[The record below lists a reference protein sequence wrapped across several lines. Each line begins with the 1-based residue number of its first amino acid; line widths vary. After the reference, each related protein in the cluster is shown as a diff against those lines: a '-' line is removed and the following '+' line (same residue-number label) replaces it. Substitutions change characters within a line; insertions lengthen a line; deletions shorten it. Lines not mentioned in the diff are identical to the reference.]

1 MKVKFVMKHPVS
13 AVHVD
18 ASLEEARALMER
30 SALRHLPVTDGT
42 TLAGLVSER
51 ALRRV
56 EPSTLVSLGTW
67 ELAPDPD
74 RLRVRDVMSTP
85 LLSVGPDTEVAEAA
99 SILAANG
106 ADALAVVEGHDIV
119 GMVRV
124 RDVLGVVG
132 HDLGRPR
139 RARLGRIVA
148 AVDDEP
154 RSRALVTA
162 AALARHHDARLTLV
176 RVLSPLPRRGMP
188 DVWPELWGPID
199 RERMRAARLWLSS
212 QAAEAA
218 PGLAVDVVVAEGDRT
233 AGVVALAE
241 QRESDLI
248 VVDAPAAAPLTVTAP
263 CPVLGVPLTGRACH
277 ARG

>member
-1 MKVKFVMKHPVS
+1 VDVDAPLGEVRELMKRS
-13 AVHVD
+13 AVRHV
-18 ASLEEARALMER
+18 
-30 SALRHLPVTDGT
+30 PVTDGAA
-42 TLAGLVSER
+42 LAGLVSER

-74 RLRVRDVMSTP
+74 RLRARDVMSAP
-85 LLSVGPDTEVAEAA
+85 LLSVAPDTEVAEAA

-106 ADALAVVEGHDIV
+106 ADALAVVEGHDVV
-119 GMVRV
+119 GMVTV

-132 HDLGRPR
+132 HDVGRPR

-148 AVDDEP
+148 AIDDEP
-154 RSRALVTA
+154 RSRALATA
-162 AALARHHDARLTLV
+162 VDLARHHAARLTLV

-188 DVWPELWGPID
+188 DVWPELWGPVD
-199 RERMRAARLWLSS
+199 RERTRAARAWLVSR
-212 QAAEAA
+212 AADVAQGV
-218 PGLAVDVVVAEGDRT
+218 PVDVVVAQGNLT
-233 AGVVALAE
+233 AQMVALAE

-248 VVDAPAAAPLTVTAP
+248 VVDAGAAVPLTAEAP
-263 CPVLGVPLTGRACH
+263 CPVLGVPLTRRANH